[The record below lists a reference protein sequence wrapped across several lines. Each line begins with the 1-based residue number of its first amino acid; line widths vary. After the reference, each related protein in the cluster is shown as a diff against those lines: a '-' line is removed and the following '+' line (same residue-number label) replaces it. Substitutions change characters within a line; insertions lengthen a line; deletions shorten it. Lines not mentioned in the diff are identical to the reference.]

1 MLFTRYGTMFCNFK
15 KQAAFAVP
23 MLCDIISQ
31 FQSKDSI
38 NDNNSFEMD
47 EKATGQIFS
56 CHDVNILSLLFAFNA
71 KILSNRKI
79 LNHND
84 INNVLNANDNQNSSS
99 ISRYNNSN
107 SNDNNNNNDDNHS
120 SSIDDSYVWPDY
132 GSTLLIKHV
141 DVSCNDIEGMNKY
154 CRNTLNEELS
164 SLSTI
169 IRNNCDGSY
178 NIYCGKSISQL
189 VTESL
194 LPNIIDDNHYIA
206 LYLDTLPLE
215 VLGGIGNSGNIIRIG
230 DIKSI
235 AMRMIIRAL

>member
-1 MLFTRYGTMFCNFK
+1 
-15 KQAAFAVP
+15 